1 MSPPRRSSNCW
12 LFIPHRAHFPWTD
25 GAVHSSFRPTLGS
38 CKEWNGCL
46 AIGKFRKS
54 ARPSAFAGARGPFAA
69 RPQVAPGHISMG
81 RTLPMAARLLSLQ
94 AAAQAAH
101 IPVAKTVV
109 IPNRFNAS
117 VGRPLELHTSSQM
130 PTRYSL
136 SLQAVVLLSTAVCV
150 DAAAP
155 EDWPLWLLPL
165 IPLGFYIRHCATCY
179 PAQLIRRRILSM
191 DKVDRI
197 GSGTPSIRWRAR
209 AYHWETRWYRV
220 RINDK
225 DGKFLRQEWRS
236 HQVQVTT
243 HKIDVVVPALEWS
256 YEERRSGLP
265 SESPWTSVSARFR
278 AYPRNWQEYEAVRS
292 EFRYFHDRDRHFDFT
307 ETVIL
312 DGVQLST
319 STGLVGA
326 IEGAWGET
334 QFFLLLSPEG
344 ARDAPTLTTWV
355 LVCMLMISA
364 PYQMWLESNLKARG
378 ASAAVEYTR
387 GFKLDVGAA
396 RLRLGLNQL
405 IERERA
411 IRAIQHWRG
420 LRSLVRV
427 GTAAMGFPSM
437 LLP

>member
-1 MSPPRRSSNCW
+1 MAVYSSSGTLPLDGRRGTFVLSPDARQLQRVEW
-12 LFIPHRAHFPWTD
+12 LFSHWQVPQVRKTERLRGRPWSFC
-25 GAVHSSFRPTLGS
+25 GPSSG
-38 CKEWNGCL
+38 
-46 AIGKFRKS
+46 
-54 ARPSAFAGARGPFAA
+54 GARSHLHGSHAPHGRSAALSSGSGAGGPYSC
-69 RPQVAPGHISMG
+69 REDCGHTQS
-81 RTLPMAARLLSLQ
+81 
-94 AAAQAAH
+94 
-101 IPVAKTVV
+101 VC
-109 IPNRFNAS
+109 NRFNAS
-117 VGRPLELHTSSQM
+117 VGRPLELHKASQM
-130 PTRYSL
+130 PIGYSL
-136 SLQAVVLLSTAVCV
+136 SLQAAVLLSTAVCV

-243 HKIDVVVPALEWS
+243 HKIDVVVPALERS

-278 AYPRNWQEYEAVRS
+278 AYPRNWQEYEAGRS

-334 QFFLLLSPEG
+334 QFFLLLSPDG

-364 PYQMWLESNLKARG
+364 PYQMWLESNLKTRG

-411 IRAIQHWRG
+411 IRAIQRWRG

>member
-1 MSPPRRSSNCW
+1 
-12 LFIPHRAHFPWTD
+12 
-25 GAVHSSFRPTLGS
+25 
-38 CKEWNGCL
+38 
-46 AIGKFRKS
+46 
-54 ARPSAFAGARGPFAA
+54 
-69 RPQVAPGHISMG
+69 MG
-81 RTLPMAARLLSLQ
+81 RSLLMAARLFSLQ

-101 IPVAKTVV
+101 VPVAKTVV

-117 VGRPLELHTSSQM
+117 VGRPLELHRASQM
-130 PTRYSL
+130 PVGYSL
-136 SLQAVVLLSTAVCV
+136 SLQAAVLLSTAVCV

-155 EDWPLWLLPL
+155 EGPLRLLPL

-179 PAQLIRRRILSM
+179 PAQLIRRRIFSM
-191 DKVDRI
+191 DTVDRI
-197 GSGTPSIRWRAR
+197 GSGTPRIRWRAR

-236 HQVQVTT
+236 RQVQVTT
-243 HKIDVVVPALEWS
+243 HKIDVLVPALEWS
-256 YEERRSGLP
+256 YEQRMTGLP
-265 SESPWTSVSARFR
+265 NENPWTSVRAQFR
-278 AYPRNWQEYEAVRS
+278 AYPQNCQEYEAVRS

-307 ETVIL
+307 ETVTL

-319 STGLVGA
+319 STSLVGA

-334 QFFLLLSPEG
+334 QFFLLMSPEG
-344 ARDAPTLTTWV
+344 ARGAPTLTTWV

-420 LRSLVRV
+420 LRSLMRV